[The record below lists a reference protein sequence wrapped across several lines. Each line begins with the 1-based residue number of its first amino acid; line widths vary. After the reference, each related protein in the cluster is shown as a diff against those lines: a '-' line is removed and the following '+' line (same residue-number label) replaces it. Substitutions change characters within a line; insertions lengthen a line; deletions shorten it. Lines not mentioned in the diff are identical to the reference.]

1 MPAYAA
7 ITGWG
12 MAVPDQVVTNA
23 DLERMIDTS
32 DEWIVTRT
40 GIRERRIVG
49 PHESTSTLATPAGRR
64 ALQSAGLAPEAIDM
78 VILATCTPDRPF
90 PATACTVQA

>member
-1 MPAYAA
+1 MS
-7 ITGWG
+7 
-12 MAVPDQVVTNA
+12 VPEQVVTNA
-23 DLERMIDTS
+23 DLERLVDTN

-49 PHESTSTLATPAGRR
+49 PGESTSTLASEAGRQ
-64 ALQSAGLAPEAIDM
+64 ALARAGLEPSAIDM

-90 PATACTVQA
+90 PATACTV